1 MHIPDGILPT
11 AVCVGGY
18 ATAGAA
24 TWYSLRKIGQEE
36 NPQEGIPKASLL
48 TAAFF
53 VASWIHIPVPP
64 TSVHLVLNGLLGAV
78 LGYYAFPAILVG
90 LFFQA
95 VMFQHGGLTT
105 LGVNA
110 AVMGLPALLAY
121 HVFRLRR
128 VFAPRSPCPPNLP
141 KLGGMGGGGAR
152 GESRVWS
159 GVFGFLAGAGG
170 LGISV
175 LFSLALL
182 ITSIPAHLDV
192 EAERVTIY
200 ALSLAHVPLM
210 ALEGVFTVLVVL
222 FIQRV
227 KPELLEDGF
236 PLPPFPP
243 TLGGQGGG

>member
-1 MHIPDGILPT
+1 MHIPDGILPA

-24 TWYSLRKIGQEE
+24 TWYSLRKIGHEE
-36 NPQEGIPKASLL
+36 NPQQGIPKASLL

-78 LGYYAFPAILVG
+78 LGYYAFPAILIG

-110 AVMGLPALLAY
+110 AVMGLPALLSY
-121 HVFRLRR
+121 HIFGLRHVF
-128 VFAPRSPCPPNLP
+128 A
-141 KLGGMGGGGAR
+141 K
-152 GESRVWS
+152 ESRTWT

-182 ITSIPAHLDV
+182 VTTIPAHLHV
-192 EAERVTIY
+192 EAERASIY

-210 ALEGVFTVLVVL
+210 ALEGVFTALVVL
-222 FIQRV
+222 FLQRV
-227 KPELLEDGF
+227 KPELLE
-236 PLPPFPP
+236 
-243 TLGGQGGG
+243 GG